1 MAEHPDALRADFQQ
15 NYHLNL
21 DGMGRDYTTLHAA
34 DLLAQLPEGA
44 RVWRAYDE
52 RSAWTAERTL
62 LAAILNDLNWLVWS
76 KTKDGQ
82 RNRNRPKLVG
92 PFEAEKKRTVSGVAM
107 TVDELNEALS
117 RPRGEVLDG

>member
-15 NYHLNL
+15 HYGLNL

-34 DLLAQLPEGA
+34 DLLAQLPEEA

-52 RSAWTAERTL
+52 RAAWTAERTL
-62 LAAILNDLNWLVWS
+62 LAAIVNDLNWLVWS

-82 RNRNRPKLVG
+82 KNRNRPKLVG
-92 PFEAEKKRTVSGVAM
+92 PFDGEKKRAISGMAM
-107 TVDELNEALS
+107 TVDELNEFLS
-117 RPRGEVLDG
+117 RPRGEVPNG

>member
-15 NYHLNL
+15 YYHLNL

-52 RSAWTAERTL
+52 RAVWTAERTL
-62 LAAILNDLNWLVWS
+62 LAAIVNNLNWLVWS

-82 RNRNRPKLVG
+82 REPGTDRSSLV
-92 PFEAEKKRTVSGVAM
+92 R
-107 TVDELNEALS
+107 S
-117 RPRGEVLDG
+117 RPRRRKTENRFPAWP

>member
-15 NYHLNL
+15 HYRLNI

-52 RSAWTAERTL
+52 RAVWTAERTL
-62 LAAILNDLNWLVWS
+62 LAAIVNDLNWLVWS

-82 RNRNRPKLVG
+82 RNRNRPKPIG
-92 PFEAEKKRTVSGVAM
+92 PFDGEKKRSITGVAM
-107 TVDELNEALS
+107 TVEELNEALS
-117 RPRGEVLDG
+117 RPRGEVPIG

>member
-15 NYHLNL
+15 HYHLNL

-52 RSAWTAERTL
+52 RAAWTAERTL
-62 LAAILNDLNWLVWS
+62 LAAIVNDLNWLVWS

-82 RNRNRPKLVG
+82 RNRNRPKPVG
-92 PFEAEKKRTVSGVAM
+92 PFDGEKKRSITGVAM

-117 RPRGEVLDG
+117 RPRGEVPIG

>member
-15 NYHLNL
+15 YYGLNL

-52 RSAWTAERTL
+52 RAVWTAERTL
-62 LAAILNDLNWLVWS
+62 LAAIVNDLNWLVWS

-82 RNRNRPKLVG
+82 RNRNRPKPIG
-92 PFEAEKKRTVSGVAM
+92 PFDGEKKRSITGVAM
-107 TVDELNEALS
+107 TVEELNEALS
-117 RPRGEVLDG
+117 RPRGEVPIG

>member
-15 NYHLNL
+15 HYHLNL

-52 RSAWTAERTL
+52 RAAWTAERTL
-62 LAAILNDLNWLVWS
+62 LAAIVNDLNWLVWS

-82 RNRNRPKLVG
+82 RNRNRPKPIG
-92 PFEAEKKRTVSGVAM
+92 PFDGEKKRSITGVAM
-107 TVDELNEALS
+107 TVEELNEALS
-117 RPRGEVLDG
+117 RPRGEVPIG

>member
-15 NYHLNL
+15 HYCLNL

-52 RSAWTAERTL
+52 RAVWTTERTL
-62 LAAILNDLNWLVWS
+62 LAAIVNNLNWLVWS

-82 RNRNRPKLVG
+82 KNRNRPKLVG
-92 PFEAEKKRTVSGVAM
+92 PFDSEKKRSISGMAM
-107 TVDELNEALS
+107 TVDELNEFLS
-117 RPRGEVLDG
+117 RPRG

>member
-15 NYHLNL
+15 HYHLNL

-44 RVWRAYDE
+44 RVWRSYDE
-52 RSAWTAERTL
+52 RAAWTAERTL
-62 LAAILNDLNWLVWS
+62 LAAIVNDLNWLVWS

-82 RNRNRPKLVG
+82 RNRNRPKPIG
-92 PFEAEKKRTVSGVAM
+92 PFDGEKKRSITGVAM
-107 TVDELNEALS
+107 TVEELNEALS
-117 RPRGEVLDG
+117 RPRGEVPIG

>member
-15 NYHLNL
+15 TYHLDL

-52 RSAWTAERTL
+52 RAAWTAERTL
-62 LAAILNDLNWLVWS
+62 LAAIVNDLNWLVWS